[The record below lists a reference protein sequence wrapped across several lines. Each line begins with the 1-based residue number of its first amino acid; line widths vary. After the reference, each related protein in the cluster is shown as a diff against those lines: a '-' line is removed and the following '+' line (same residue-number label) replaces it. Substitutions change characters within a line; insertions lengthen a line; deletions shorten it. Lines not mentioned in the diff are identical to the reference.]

1 MHWRL
6 AWQSSP
12 LPKMKCLR
20 HFYLTCPLFLFTDK
34 SLTFKPWLEN
44 WSRVLKLTL
53 LNNELRCWFSI
64 TVFYTKNAQW
74 YLRSQ
79 LIRSQSFIN
88 YYNCSNI
95 CKLLFVLHL
104 KTRDLF
110 FQLFLACILNCM
122 PVSDNRY
129 CSLQLSSKMRHISC
143 SILQIKNTQN
153 DASPEYHDLLME
165 MVSREMY
172 LFLVFVK

>member
-1 MHWRL
+1 MTIFSPSQDEVFKALLFNMSSLPIHWQITNVQTMIREL
-6 AWQSSP
+6 I
-12 LPKMKCLR
+12 LC
-20 HFYLTCPLFLFTDK
+20 
-34 SLTFKPWLEN
+34 FKTN
-44 WSRVLKLTL
+44 IIKH
-53 LNNELRCWFSI
+53 
-64 TVFYTKNAQW
+64 YTKNAQW

-104 KTRDLF
+104 KTWDLF